1 MILYLSPSRQNANT
15 YTGVNTNEKE
25 QMEAVAAIVREK
37 LESGYENIKIVT
49 ATPGYTLAKRATEC
63 KAKECDFYL
72 AIHSNAGGSGN
83 GAGAVGFYQPGG
95 KNSEALA
102 RALVKELDA
111 IAPVKSNRSQNIV
124 NGMSAFNGAG
134 YAEIREPRNL
144 DIPSVLIEVNFHD
157 NATIAKWI
165 VNNKN
170 AIAAAI
176 VKAIANTFGLKARAG
191 TNTQEPAS
199 GKISYLARLIP
210 VVPIRKGAGNNYAL
224 VKTLKG
230 NGAYTIVEEATAAD
244 GSKWGLLKTYEK
256 DKSGWIPLEHTEKV

>member
-25 QMEAVAAIVREK
+25 QMEAVAAIVKTNLEK
-37 LESGYENIKIVT
+37 NYEISVIM
-49 ATPGYTLAKRATEC
+49 ATSAYTLANRATEC
-63 KAKECDFYL
+63 KAKGGNFYL
-72 AIHSNAGGSGN
+72 AIHSNAGGSGT
-83 GAGAVGFYQPGG
+83 ASGAVGFYQPGG

-102 RALVKELDA
+102 KALVKEIDA

-124 NGMSAFNGAG
+124 DGMSAFNGYG
-134 YAEIREPRNL
+134 YAEIREPKKCG
-144 DIPSVLIEVNFHD
+144 IPSVLIEVNFHD
-157 NATIAKWI
+157 NAIIAKWI
-165 VNNKN
+165 VSNKN
-170 AIAAAI
+170 VIAAAI
-176 VKAIANTFGLKARAG
+176 VKAIVNTFGLKPKAG
-191 TNTQEPAS
+191 TNTQKPAS
-199 GKISYLARLIP
+199 VNTPYVARLVP

-256 DKSGWIPLEHTEKV
+256 DKSGWIPLEYAEKI